1 MERDM
6 IKVRFWAIPVSK
18 NEIKPYQFVIKM
30 KKEVL
35 TG

>member
-1 MERDM
+1 M
-6 IKVRFWAIPVSK
+6 IKVRFWAILVSK

-35 TG
+35 NG